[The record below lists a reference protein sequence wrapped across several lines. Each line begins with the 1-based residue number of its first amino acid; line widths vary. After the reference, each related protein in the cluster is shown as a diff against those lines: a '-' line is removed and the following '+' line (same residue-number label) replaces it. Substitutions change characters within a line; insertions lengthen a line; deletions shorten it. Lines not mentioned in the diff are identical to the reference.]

1 MIVLNH
7 QVQNLFFFFFFCQVM
22 FQFLIQTAC
31 HVTRSSYSL
40 RTRCYIKHSCS
51 SLHAS
56 LHTTNQIYFGFHNW
70 GKSICYLQPVLKSR
84 EIPTTAGLG
93 VLGWARWVILKKNS
107 PLCCAADH
115 SYQPPYIKGAINR
128 RTGWYPRNG
137 HRHHL
142 LTKCQGKK
150 QRGTKSANLICVML
164 DLV

>member
-7 QVQNLFFFFFFCQVM
+7 QVQNLFFFSFFFCQVM

-93 VLGWARWVILKKNS
+93 VLGWARWVILKKKF
-107 PLCCAADH
+107 PPVLCCWPFLSASIYQR
-115 SYQPPYIKGAINR
+115 SYQPEDWLISKE
-128 RTGWYPRNG
+128 RTQAPSPNQMPREEAGGN
-137 HRHHL
+137 
-142 LTKCQGKK
+142 
-150 QRGTKSANLICVML
+150 
-164 DLV
+164 